1 VRTEEASSLR
11 MNLLVLIFRVLYR
24 ELDIYLVAD
33 RLDLSLYDVIRDL
46 AEIPERPTRFLG
58 FLIPLWLFLLIALLR
73 ALLGF

>member
-1 VRTEEASSLR
+1 MR

-46 AEIPERPTRFLG
+46 VEIPERPTRFLG
-58 FLIPLWLFLLIALLR
+58 FLIPLRLFLLIALLR
-73 ALLGF
+73 ALLRF

>member
-1 VRTEEASSLR
+1 

>member
-1 VRTEEASSLR
+1 

-33 RLDLSLYDVIRDL
+33 KLDLNLHDVIRDL
-46 AEIPERPTRFLG
+46 VEIPERSTRFLG
-58 FLIPLWLFLLIALLR
+58 ILIPLRLFLLIALLR